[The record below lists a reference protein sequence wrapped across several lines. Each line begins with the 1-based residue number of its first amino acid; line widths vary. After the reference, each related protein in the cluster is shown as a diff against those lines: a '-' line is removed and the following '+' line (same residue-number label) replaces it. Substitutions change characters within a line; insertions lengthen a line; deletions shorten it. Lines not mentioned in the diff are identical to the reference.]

1 MGNQTVI
8 TELYLSGLSDL
19 PSLQLPL
26 FISFL
31 LIYLLTL
38 TWNLL
43 IISLIVTDSHLH
55 TPMYFFLGNLA
66 SLDLL
71 DLCCSSVTVPRMLF
85 DLQTQRRMIT
95 LKACLAQVFFFMFLA
110 GSDMFLLAVMSYDR
124 YVAICHPLH
133 YMQIMRWK
141 VCVQLASIAW
151 FAGFFC
157 SCHLLYAL
165 KLRFCGRNVIESFF
179 CDLPQLFLIS
189 CSDVFINILLVIFMI
204 CFFGIISLIVTF
216 LPYVYIIQTVLKIEG
231 DRSKVFSTCSS
242 HLTVVFIFYGSSMCN
257 YFRPNSSSHFAGE
270 KVISVFYTV
279 VTPLL
284 NPVIYSLRNQDF
296 RRALRYT
303 LIRIVNN
310 ALKKS

>member
-1 MGNQTVI
+1 MKNQTVFL
-8 TELYLSGLSDL
+8 ELFLSGLSNL
-19 PSLQLPL
+19 PSFQLPL
-26 FISFL
+26 FIFFL

-43 IISLIVTDSHLH
+43 IVILIVTDAHLH
-55 TPMYFFLGNLA
+55 TPMYFFLVNLA
-66 SLDLL
+66 SL

-157 SCHLLYAL
+157 SLVHSLYAL
-165 KLRFCGRNVIESFF
+165 KLRFCGWNLVESFF

-189 CSDVFINILLVIFMI
+189 CSDVFINVLLVLFMI
-204 CFFGIISLIVTF
+204 GFLGIISLIVTF
-216 LPYVYIIQTVLKIEG
+216 LPYVYIIQTVLKMEG

-242 HLTVVFIFYGSSMCN
+242 HLMVVFIFYGSGMCN

-284 NPVIYSLRNQDF
+284 NPVIYSLRNHGF

>member
-26 FISFL
+26 FLSFL

-66 SLDLL
+66 SLDL
-71 DLCCSSVTVPRMLF
+71 CYSSTIIPRMLF
-85 DLQTQRRMIT
+85 DLHTRTKLISTR
-95 LKACLAQVFFFMFLA
+95 ACIAQIFFFISFVF
-110 GSDMFLLAVMSYDR
+110 SDVFLLSVMSYDR

-157 SCHLLYAL
+157 SLVHLLYAL

>member
-1 MGNQTVI
+1 MKNQTVFL
-8 TELYLSGLSDL
+8 ELSLSGLSNL

-26 FISFL
+26 FLFFL

-43 IISLIVTDSHLH
+43 IVILIVTEAQLH
-55 TPMYFFLGNLA
+55 TPMYFFLVNLA
-66 SLDLL
+66 SL

-157 SCHLLYAL
+157 SLVHLLYAL